1 MKGYACPFCNVHFKK
16 PKLLFM
22 HVYDHHL
29 PEYTGTPQWGS
40 RSGWKQCVCGMPCR
54 GTMGFH
60 QHVCTSDGPGHYHRQ
75 SSAFTH
81 SHIKRLLLHMHLNLH
96 GGMS

>member
-1 MKGYACPFCNVHFKK
+1 MGVAQRVEAVCVRHA
-16 PKLLFM
+16 
-22 HVYDHHL
+22 V
-29 PEYTGTPQWGS
+29 S
-40 RSGWKQCVCGMPCR
+40 RDD
-54 GTMGFH
+54 GFH